1 MKFRKKLLVGAVAAT
16 LALSVFAL
24 AGCSNGSSS
33 TSASASASTSA
44 STASDDKVITVGATV
59 PHYDILKDAVAPLL
73 EKEGYELK
81 LTEFTDYVQPNDAV
95 EQGSLD
101 ANYFQ
106 HISYLNSFNEEKGT
120 HLVSVGYVHYE
131 PFGLYAGKTANIDD
145 LADGAVVAVP
155 DDTTNE
161 ARALLLLQQ
170 VGLIT
175 LKDGADLTAT
185 VNDIAD
191 NPKNLQIKE
200 VEAANVSHVLADC
213 DLGVINGNYAI
224 SAGIDISTAL
234 ATEASDGVVAE
245 QYGNVLVV
253 KDGNQNS
260 PKIQALYKAL
270 TSPEVKQYMEDTY
283 KGAVVPL
290 F

>member
-1 MKFRKKLLVGAVAAT
+1 MKFNKKIVVGAVAAT

-24 AGCSNGSSS
+24 AGCSSSS
-33 TSASASASTSA
+33 SSSSASADASS
-44 STASDDKVITVGATV
+44 ASDDKTITVGATV
-59 PHYDILKDAVAPLL
+59 PHYDILKDAVAPIL
-73 EKEGYELK
+73 EKEGYK
-81 LTEFTDYVQPNDAV
+81 LEVTEFTDYVQPNESV
-95 EQGSLD
+95 EQGTLD

-131 PFGLYAGKTANIDD
+131 PFGLYPGKTASLDD
-145 LADGAVVAVP
+145 IKDGAVIAIP

-170 VGLIT
+170 VGLIK

-185 VNDIAD
+185 VKDIEE
-191 NPKNLQIKE
+191 NPYNLQIKE
-200 VEAANVSHVLADC
+200 VEAANVPHVLSDC
-213 DLGVINGNYAI
+213 DFGVINGNYAI

-234 ATEASDGVVAE
+234 ATEASDGLAAE

-253 KDGNQNS
+253 KDGNQDE